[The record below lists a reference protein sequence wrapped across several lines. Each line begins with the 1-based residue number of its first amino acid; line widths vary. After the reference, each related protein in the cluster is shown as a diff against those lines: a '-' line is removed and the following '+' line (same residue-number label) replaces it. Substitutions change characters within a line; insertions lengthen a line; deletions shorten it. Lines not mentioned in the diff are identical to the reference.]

1 MNERQLFD
9 AIGRVDDDL
18 ILAADRPAVRRRKK
32 PVYWMPA
39 LSVAACA
46 GLLMVGVAGWR
57 AGSSKNDFM
66 ESAAAAAET
75 AREAAAAPDEAM
87 VSAATPYAE
96 DEGTPVEGSTDG
108 TYKAEDS
115 TESSIAIAP
124 AHAVMLEGVIYY
136 DTCTVSGTDA
146 KAAPDGTITSTVD
159 SDSFPTE
166 DGQSNFG
173 TGYGY
178 QRIDDH
184 IEVLI
189 DNQWIVF
196 EQDATVPRMVMVD
209 GKLYQE
215 TGNLPSEP
223 FCGTPDGSITSKTAN
238 RNDVPTE
245 NNQSNFSD
253 NRDFVFID
261 EDTIYVSA
269 TPDWMEF
276 KVITDSDV

>member
-1 MNERQLFD
+1 MTKRTLAMLLALLALLLTGCGNAEPKTTEAEIGSQSTDD
-9 AIGRVDDDL
+9 ATALPDTTEQ
-18 ILAADRPAVRRRKK
+18 K
-32 PVYWMPA
+32 PVADAPM
-39 LSVAACA
+39 
-46 GLLMVGVAGWR
+46 MV
-57 AGSSKNDFM
+57 
-66 ESAAAAAET
+66 
-75 AREAAAAPDEAM
+75 M
-87 VSAATPYAE
+87 VDNTLYQ
-96 DEGTPVEGSTDG
+96 STG
-108 TYKAEDS
+108 E
-115 TESSIAIAP
+115 I
-124 AHAVMLEGVIYY
+124 
-136 DTCTVSGTDA
+136 
-146 KAAPDGTITSTVD
+146 STVD
-159 SDSFPTE
+159 GRCGNMDGEITSQTANGTNAPTE
-166 DGQSNFG
+166 NGQSNFG

-209 GKLYQE
+209 G
-215 TGNLPSEP
+215 EP

-261 EDTIYVSA
+261 EDTIYISA

>member
-1 MNERQLFD
+1 MMVMVDNTLYQSTGEVSTVD
-9 AIGRVDDDL
+9 GRCGIMDGD
-18 ILAADRPAVRRRKK
+18 IT
-32 PVYWMPA
+32 
-39 LSVAACA
+39 SQ
-46 GLLMVGVAGWR
+46 
-57 AGSSKNDFM
+57 
-66 ESAAAAAET
+66 T
-75 AREAAAAPDEAM
+75 AN
-87 VSAATPYAE
+87 
-96 DEGTPVEGSTDG
+96 
-108 TYKAEDS
+108 
-115 TESSIAIAP
+115 
-124 AHAVMLEGVIYY
+124 
-136 DTCTVSGTDA
+136 GTDA
-146 KAAPDGTITSTVD
+146 
-159 SDSFPTE
+159 PTE
-166 DGQSNFG
+166 NGQSNFG

-178 QRIDDH
+178 QAIDGH

-253 NRDFVFID
+253 NRDLCSLTRIC
-261 EDTIYVSA
+261 YVSA

>member
-1 MNERQLFD
+1 MKKRM
-9 AIGRVDDDL
+9 VTL
-18 ILAADRPAVRRRKK
+18 ILVLLLALSLTGCGSRDTANDGENAGIGTQSTDDASTLPDTAQDRPVTDA
-32 PVYWMPA
+32 PM
-39 LSVAACA
+39 
-46 GLLMVGVAGWR
+46 MV
-57 AGSSKNDFM
+57 
-66 ESAAAAAET
+66 
-75 AREAAAAPDEAM
+75 M
-87 VSAATPYAE
+87 VDNTLYQS
-96 DEGTPVEGSTDG
+96 EGEVSTVEGRCGNMDG
-108 TYKAEDS
+108 EITSQTA
-115 TESSIAIAP
+115 
-124 AHAVMLEGVIYY
+124 G
-136 DTCTVSGTDA
+136 GTDA
-146 KAAPDGTITSTVD
+146 
-159 SDSFPTE
+159 PTE
-166 DGQSNFG
+166 NDQSNFG